1 MRIKRWLDVAE
12 SGLRGLPASAW
23 GAQVRWR
30 GVNITGQIA
39 FHPETLTARQAL
51 DEPNAELRRLMLERI
66 GPERFVREAAPTV
79 LDTDM
84 DRGGMR
90 RLMRV
95 NIEGDEPYVALEV
108 RDPSTER
115 SYLLRVPPDMDNCR
129 RAAAWI
135 AGFDNPD
142 DYAPVIET

>member
-1 MRIKRWLDVAE
+1 
-12 SGLRGLPASAW
+12 
-23 GAQVRWR
+23 
-30 GVNITGQIA
+30 
-39 FHPETLTARQAL
+39 
-51 DEPNAELRRLMLERI
+51 MLERI
-66 GPERFVREAAPTV
+66 GAERFFREAAPTI
-79 LDTDM
+79 LDTDK
-84 DRGGMR
+84 DPGGAR

-115 SYLLRVPPDMDNCR
+115 SYLLRVPPEMSTCR

-142 DYAPVIET
+142 DYAPLIET